1 MPDEEEEARWK
12 ARYRRLEA
20 SFQEHV
26 SAIVRLEMRVEAV
39 EKVLAAKTDD
49 VAKAERAAAKADRE
63 ATRKRRLAERI
74 QASREAR
81 ALRDKP

>member
-1 MPDEEEEARWK
+1 MPDAEETRWK
-12 ARYRRLEA
+12 ARYARVAAAHQELASAIARLEA
-20 SFQEHV
+20 R
-26 SAIVRLEMRVEAV
+26 IEAV
-39 EKVLAAKTDD
+39 EKVIANEAVEVVQAA
-49 VAKAERAAAKADRE
+49 RLAKADRE